1 MGNSKGSGV
10 RADLKKNR
18 LYITIAG
25 RLNKKDL
32 DGLYIDIRFC
42 VADLQPGFAVINDLS
57 ECTLAALSGL
67 PVFKK
72 ITDHLISHEVGQV
85 IRIVDKRRIVF
96 KQILNASARMSGYTP
111 VYVTSLEEAEELL
124 DGPR

>member
-1 MGNSKGSGV
+1 MGSSKGSGV

-32 DGLYIDIRFC
+32 ESLYTDIRFC
-42 VADLQPGFAVINDLS
+42 VADLQPGFAVVNDLS

-72 ITDHLISHEVGQV
+72 ITDHLITNEVSEV

-96 KQILNASARMSGYTP
+96 KQILNASAMMSGYTP
-111 VYVTSLEEAEELL
+111 VYATSLEEAEELL
-124 DGPR
+124 DAPR

>member
-1 MGNSKGSGV
+1 VGKGKGPSV

-25 RLNKKDL
+25 KLNKKDL
-32 DGLYIDIRFC
+32 DSLYTDIRFC

-67 PVFKK
+67 PTFKR
-72 ITDHLISHEVGQV
+72 ITDHLITHEVSEV
-85 IRIVDKRRIVF
+85 VRIVDKRRIVF
-96 KQILNASARMSGYTP
+96 KQILNASAKMSGYTP
-111 VYVTSLEEAEELL
+111 VYVESFEEAEELL
-124 DGPR
+124 DKAG

>member
-1 MGNSKGSGV
+1 MGNSKGPGA
-10 RADLKKNR
+10 RADLQKNR

-32 DGLYIDIRFC
+32 DSLYTDIRFC
-42 VADLQPGFAVINDLS
+42 VADLQPGFTVINDLS

-72 ITDHLISHEVGQV
+72 ITDHLISHEVSEV
-85 IRIVDKRRIVF
+85 VRVVDKRRIVF
-96 KQILNASARMSGYTP
+96 TQILNASARMSGYTP
-111 VYVTSLEEAEELL
+111 VYVASLEEAEELL
-124 DGPR
+124 DSSR